1 MENIH
6 FINIEYLALA
16 VITFLRNF
24 DYGALIQTLLDIIVF
39 LRIPALLLT
48 LFLLYVIYYSK
59 RGISKLKHPKEEAK
73 KAEVKVQKEKE
84 VSPEIKQFQS
94 RWAKVEEH
102 ANSNNPNDWK
112 IAIIDADIMLGE
124 VLFRAGFRA
133 DSIGEQ
139 LKMVAKDDLL
149 TLDQAW
155 DAHKARN
162 MIAHAGP
169 EFQLTERETKR
180 VVGLFKQVFLERNML

>member
-16 VITFLRNF
+16 VITFFRDF
-24 DYGALIQTLLDIIVF
+24 DYGALIQTILDVIVF

-48 LFLLYVIYYSK
+48 LFLLYVIFYAK
-59 RGISKLKHPKEEAK
+59 RGIAKIKKGPVAEK
-73 KAEVKVQKEKE
+73 KAEVKVQKEI
-84 VSPEIKQFQS
+84 SPEIKQFQS
-94 RWAKVEEH
+94 RWAKVETH
-102 ANSNNPNDWK
+102 ALSANPNDWR

-124 VLFRAGFRA
+124 VLHKAGFRA

-139 LKMVAKDDLL
+139 LKMVAKGDLL

-155 DAHKARN
+155 EAHKARN

-169 EFQLTERETKR
+169 DFVLTERETKR
-180 VVGLFKQVFLERNML
+180 VLGMFKQVFVEQKML